1 MDQDVVVVGA
11 GLQGCGVALRL
22 AQAGRR
28 VVVLERSVP
37 GAEASSAAGGILSP
51 GVEASEP
58 GPFYALCAASLARYE
73 AFAREV
79 ERLSGLGV
87 GWRGGGTLEIALD
100 DAHAQVLAARA
111 AKLEKHGIAVVVL
124 DDAALR
130 GLEPAVN
137 PAARGALWFREE

>member
-1 MDQDVVVVGA
+1 MQVDVVVVGA
-11 GLQGCGVALRL
+11 GILGSSVALRL

-28 VVVLERSVP
+28 VVVLERAVP

-58 GPFYALCAASLARYE
+58 GPFYALCAASLERWE

-79 ERLSGLGV
+79 ERLSGLPV

-100 DAHAQVLAARA
+100 DAHARLLAARA
-111 AKLEKHGIAVVVL
+111 AKLEKHGIAVEVL

-130 GLEPAVN
+130 ALETAVN
-137 PAARGALWFREE
+137 PSSRG